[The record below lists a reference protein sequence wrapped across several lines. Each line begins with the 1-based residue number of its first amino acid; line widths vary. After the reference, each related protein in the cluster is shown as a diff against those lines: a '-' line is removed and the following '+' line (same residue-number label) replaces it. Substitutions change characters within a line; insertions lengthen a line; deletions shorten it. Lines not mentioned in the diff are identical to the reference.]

1 MAVIPQLAETN
12 IDTILANAGGG
23 VNIPEGEYKAVI
35 INSEMKDTSKGG
47 QALNLKFVITQGQYM
62 NTELTE
68 RLNLIN
74 DNAAAVKIAAATLAR
89 IAKAAGLAALPQD
102 SIALHNK
109 PMVIKVKTEA
119 AKPYTDKNGVEQQ
132 GSPRS
137 VIDSRGYAAVPGVG
151 VATPA
156 MAAATPTAEKMPWQ

>member
-1 MAVIPQLAETN
+1 MAIIPQLAETN
-12 IDTILANAGGG
+12 VDAILANAGGG

-35 INSEMKDTSKGG
+35 VNSEMKTTSKGG
-47 QALNLKFVITQGQYM
+47 QALNLKFVITEGQYM

-68 RLNLIN
+68 RLNLVN
-74 DNAAAVKIAAATLAR
+74 DNAAAVKIAAETLAR

-109 PMVIKVKTEA
+109 PMVIKVKTEP
-119 AKPYTDKNGVEQQ
+119 AKPYTDQNGVTQP

-151 VATPA
+151 LATPA
-156 MAAATPTAEKMPWQ
+156 VATTAPTAEKMPWQ